1 MRLDEISRT
10 TSVAIRPYNEYN
22 LVVKRLRY
30 KSDPFCLKILP
41 CRFDKTETRE
51 CYCPPVHFL
60 KVARS
65 ILPCRITEIFTKRLN
80 ATLPL
85 HTVTQMASETLTKVA
100 AAEWMVLTTGKR
112 SFAKRVKSRDVFE
125 MPASR
130 NHGYT
135 SECIAV
141 KSQVLN
147 LLT

>member
-10 TSVAIRPYNEYN
+10 TSVAIRPYNECN
-22 LVVKRLRY
+22 LVVKRLRH

-41 CRFDKTETRE
+41 CHFDKTETRE

-112 SFAKRVKSRDVFE
+112 SFAKRVKSKE
-125 MPASR
+125 M
-130 NHGYT
+130 YLK
-135 SECIAV
+135 C
-141 KSQVLN
+141 
-147 LLT
+147 LLQGTMGILLSV